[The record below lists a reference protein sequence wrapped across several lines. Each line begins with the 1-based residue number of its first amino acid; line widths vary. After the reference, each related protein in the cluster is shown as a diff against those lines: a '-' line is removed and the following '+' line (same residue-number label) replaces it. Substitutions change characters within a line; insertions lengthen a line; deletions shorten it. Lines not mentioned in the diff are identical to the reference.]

1 MDKKKLF
8 ITVIIGSMIFL
19 LAMGV
24 MFSGSKNVSAVDYEK
39 VYNDDLKEVV
49 IKDKGIEVAT
59 IKLLTPLDNHVG
71 LGYQRV
77 AEYKVNS
84 IIALESLTSTIETY
98 NINDKMKEISRNID
112 YKIKTI
118 EEIIVN
124 DYETICENNNIGDKK
139 INISE
144 NETCEQILVGNHTEE
159 RVVWN
164 DLNKI
169 KFDKDESIIIG
180 LYTIVEKGDKIEWI
194 PTFEIDKVG
203 EIRVEEW
210 AVWTG
215 DLNTGLKFYLKLDE
229 TSGTVAVDSTNTYN
243 FTNTGITNINQ
254 AGLIGKS
261 YKFIGATGDYLSNT
275 SYSNVQGEDF
285 AWNFWV
291 KNATGSAGTARVIG
305 VNAAGYQT
313 YITVST
319 NQVQGCFN
327 TVDNTG
333 GCHTVTSYDPS
344 FSSDVWHMVT
354 FNVLYNASGL
364 VIETYTDGV
373 LRETDISAKTITA
386 QGDFYFGHLP
396 NEGQAF
402 TGYLDEVSAWNRSLT
417 STEVTQLYNS
427 GDGITWIDFIDCEF
441 SGYVFDEN
449 SNAIENANVTI
460 WNQYNVSEYYETNS
474 SSTGYWAYNVS
485 NSTNTYMVG
494 AYYNNTL
501 IGQLKP
507 FISGA
512 C

>member
-169 KFDKDESIIIG
+169 KFNKDMSRWSKNDLTSSICILCHKKFWG
-180 LYTIVEKGDKIEWI
+180 NKLEDYTAEEKR
-194 PTFEIDKVG
+194 
-203 EIRVEEW
+203 EIRELK
-210 AVWTG
+210 TSQTSR
-215 DLNTGLKFYLKLDE
+215 NTE
-229 TSGTVAVDSTNTYN
+229 
-243 FTNTGITNINQ
+243 
-254 AGLIGKS
+254 GK
-261 YKFIGATGDYLSNT
+261 K
-275 SYSNVQGEDF
+275 
-285 AWNFWV
+285 
-291 KNATGSAGTARVIG
+291 
-305 VNAAGYQT
+305 
-313 YITVST
+313 
-319 NQVQGCFN
+319 
-327 TVDNTG
+327 
-333 GCHTVTSYDPS
+333 
-344 FSSDVWHMVT
+344 
-354 FNVLYNASGL
+354 
-364 VIETYTDGV
+364 
-373 LRETDISAKTITA
+373 
-386 QGDFYFGHLP
+386 
-396 NEGQAF
+396 
-402 TGYLDEVSAWNRSLT
+402 
-417 STEVTQLYNS
+417 
-427 GDGITWIDFIDCEF
+427 
-441 SGYVFDEN
+441 
-449 SNAIENANVTI
+449 
-460 WNQYNVSEYYETNS
+460 
-474 SSTGYWAYNVS
+474 
-485 NSTNTYMVG
+485 
-494 AYYNNTL
+494 
-501 IGQLKP
+501 
-507 FISGA
+507 
-512 C
+512 